1 MPFDHTIDHAAAL
14 VTIRVTTCAAP
25 REAIAKA
32 RELIKDET
40 IDSSYQALILVDQ
53 ISHEATT
60 EELMELAD
68 ILKMA
73 GRKYRGR
80 KAIVTA
86 QPGRVAIV
94 RMLALNASTHDDVEA
109 FTTEDAAR
117 AWLLARSSR

>member
-1 MPFDHTIDHAAAL
+1 MPFDHAIDHAAAL

-117 AWLLARSSR
+117 AWLLAGSSR

>member
-1 MPFDHTIDHAAAL
+1 MPFDHEVDHRAAL
-14 VTIRVTTCAAP
+14 VTIRVRTSAEP
-25 REAIAKA
+25 RDAIAKA
-32 RELIKDET
+32 RELIRDET

-53 ISHEATT
+53 ISRDATT
-60 EELMELAD
+60 DELKELAD

-94 RMLALNASTHDDVEA
+94 RMLALSASTHDDVEA

-117 AWLLARSSR
+117 AWLLAGSSR

>member
-1 MPFDHTIDHAAAL
+1 MPFDHEVDHRAAL
-14 VTIRVTTCAAP
+14 VTIRVRTSAEP
-25 REAIAKA
+25 RDAIAKA
-32 RELIKDET
+32 RELIRDET

-53 ISHEATT
+53 ISRDATT
-60 EELMELAD
+60 DELKELAD

-86 QPGRVAIV
+86 QPGRVAIM

-117 AWLLARSSR
+117 AWLLAGSSR

>member
-1 MPFDHTIDHAAAL
+1 MPFDHAIDHAAAL

-25 REAIAKA
+25 RDAIAKA
-32 RELIKDET
+32 RELIRDET

-53 ISHEATT
+53 ISRDATT
-60 EELMELAD
+60 EELKELAD

-117 AWLLARSSR
+117 AWLLAGSSR